1 MATARTRSV
10 RAGAPFD
17 LIILDLMLPGVD
29 GISIC
34 RAVRREGPNQDV
46 PILMLTARRDETDK
60 VLGLES
66 GADDYLAKPFGIRE
80 LVARA
85 RALLRRPRRSQLQ
98 AEASDSG
105 ERPVDIHGLHVDPAR
120 RSVRVRGAEVDL
132 TAQEFRLLF
141 VLATHP
147 GIVFSREALLTRV
160 WPDHTFVTERSVDS
174 LVKRLRRRIEGSGHS
189 RIILTVWGS
198 GYRDVADVTQTT
210 RTFAAASTGASASAS
225 YSSWRSRSSCRSA
238 CSSGWP
244 AKPRA
249 ACPSAWGA
257 TSPSWSPRSSS
268 PRSRAIRSSTC
279 ARMPRNASTSSIA
292 RR

>member
-1 MATARTRSV
+1 VSRVLVVEDEAHIRELIQLHLGLEGLDIEAVADGQDALVKAHSE
-10 RAGAPFD
+10 PFD

-34 RAVRREGPNQDV
+34 RAVRREGPNTDV
-46 PILMLTARRDETDK
+46 PILMLTARREESDK

-98 AEASDSG
+98 AEADAAVAG
-105 ERPVDIHGLHVDPAR
+105 EKPVEIHGLHIDSAKR
-120 RSVRVRGAEVDL
+120 RVRAHGEDVDL
-132 TAQEFRLLF
+132 TAQEFRLLL

-174 LVKRLRRRIEGSGHS
+174 LVKRLRRRIEKDPANPE
-189 RIILTVWGS
+189 IIMTVWGS
-198 GYRDVADVTQTT
+198 GYKCADV
-210 RTFAAASTGASASAS
+210 
-225 YSSWRSRSSCRSA
+225 
-238 CSSGWP
+238 
-244 AKPRA
+244 
-249 ACPSAWGA
+249 
-257 TSPSWSPRSSS
+257 
-268 PRSRAIRSSTC
+268 
-279 ARMPRNASTSSIA
+279 
-292 RR
+292 

>member
-1 MATARTRSV
+1 MPRVLVVEDEAHIRELIQLHLGLEGLDIDAVADGQDALT
-10 RAGAPFD
+10 RAGSESYD

-46 PILMLTARRDETDK
+46 PILMLTARREESDK

-98 AEASDSG
+98 AEAAAVSN
-105 ERPVDIHGLHVDPAR
+105 EKPIDIHGLHIDPAR
-120 RSVRVRGAEVDL
+120 RRVRINDDDVDL
-132 TAQEFRLLF
+132 TAQELRLLH
-141 VLATHP
+141 VLTTHP

-174 LVKRLRRRIEGSGHS
+174 LVKRLRRRIEKDPADP
-189 RIILTVWGS
+189 RIIMTVWGS
-198 GYRDVADVTQTT
+198 GYKCADV
-210 RTFAAASTGASASAS
+210 
-225 YSSWRSRSSCRSA
+225 
-238 CSSGWP
+238 
-244 AKPRA
+244 
-249 ACPSAWGA
+249 
-257 TSPSWSPRSSS
+257 
-268 PRSRAIRSSTC
+268 
-279 ARMPRNASTSSIA
+279 
-292 RR
+292 

>member
-1 MATARTRSV
+1 MSRVLVVEDEAHIRELIQLHLGLEGLEIEAVGDGHDALAR
-10 RAGAPFD
+10 ANAHPFD

-34 RAVRREGPNQDV
+34 RAVRRGGPNQDV
-46 PILMLTARRDETDK
+46 PILMLTARREESDK

-98 AEASDSG
+98 AEAVTPGD
-105 ERPVDIHGLHVDPAR
+105 RPIEIHGLHIDSAR
-120 RSVRVRGAEVDL
+120 RLVRINGEDVDL
-132 TAQEFRLLF
+132 TAQEFRLLL

-174 LVKRLRRRIEGSGHS
+174 LVKRLRRRIEKDPADPG
-189 RIILTVWGS
+189 IILTVWGS
-198 GYRDVADVTQTT
+198 GYKCADV
-210 RTFAAASTGASASAS
+210 
-225 YSSWRSRSSCRSA
+225 
-238 CSSGWP
+238 
-244 AKPRA
+244 
-249 ACPSAWGA
+249 
-257 TSPSWSPRSSS
+257 
-268 PRSRAIRSSTC
+268 
-279 ARMPRNASTSSIA
+279 
-292 RR
+292 